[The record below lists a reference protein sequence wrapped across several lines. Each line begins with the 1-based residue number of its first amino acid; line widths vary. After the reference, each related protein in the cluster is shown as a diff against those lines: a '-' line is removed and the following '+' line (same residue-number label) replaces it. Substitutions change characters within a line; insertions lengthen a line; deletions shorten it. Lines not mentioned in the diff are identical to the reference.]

1 MAFCKI
7 VLAIMITIN
16 FMASLVGI
24 GILKEKEKDVTI
36 GIIWNIIMFILFV
49 VIVSNRQF
57 F

>member
-7 VLAIMITIN
+7 MLAIMITIN
-16 FMASLVGI
+16 FLTSLVGI
-24 GILKEKEKDVTI
+24 GIFKEKERDLTI

>member
-7 VLAIMITIN
+7 MLAIMLTIN
-16 FMASLVGI
+16 FLTSLVGI
-24 GILKEKEKDVTI
+24 GMPKRKAEVTI

>member
-7 VLAIMITIN
+7 MLAIMLTIN
-16 FMASLVGI
+16 FLTSLVGI
-24 GILKEKEKDVTI
+24 GILKDKDKDVTI

-49 VIVSNRQF
+49 VIVSNREF

>member
-24 GILKEKEKDVTI
+24 GIPKRKTEVTI
-36 GIIWNIIMFILFV
+36 GIIWNIMMFILFV